1 MSKNTDASN
10 QYPPDQELSSDP
22 MKAGGF
28 ISFIKREMGLE
39 DRELVHCYEHWTISL
54 GLRPNPF
61 LCSTLKDLWIIL

>member
-28 ISFIKREMGLE
+28 ISFIKREMGSEAGSLFIVMSTGQ
-39 DRELVHCYEHWTISL
+39 LVWVWDLI
-54 GLRPNPF
+54 PF
-61 LCSTLKDLWIIL
+61 SAPH